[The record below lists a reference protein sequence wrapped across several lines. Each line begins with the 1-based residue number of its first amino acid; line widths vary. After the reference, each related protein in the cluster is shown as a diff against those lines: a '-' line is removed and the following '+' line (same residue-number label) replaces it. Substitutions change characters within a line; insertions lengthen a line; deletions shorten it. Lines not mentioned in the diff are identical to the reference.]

1 MNGYATCIDS
11 RNACWGKDTIRF
23 GLPDFNRRRNVVFPV
38 PALPVRKRCVPVF
51 SINCHA
57 NANSGF
63 CSIISSMLVGGVK
76 VTQIK
81 ELKPPLAHLFAK
93 KGKSYKSDK
102 LRATS
107 AFRDIA
113 QPLLTCSS

>member
-1 MNGYATCIDS
+1 MTMRLGVCS
-11 RNACWGKDTIRF
+11 
-23 GLPDFNRRRNVVFPV
+23 FNRLRNVVFPV
-38 PALPVRKRCVPVF
+38 PAFPVRNKCVPVF

-76 VTQIK
+76 VAQIK

-93 KGKSYKSDK
+93 KRKSYKSDK

-107 AFRDIA
+107 DEWLRYVPKAARN
-113 QPLLTCSS
+113 L